1 MGKLLS
7 PFVGR
12 GRGILGSMV
21 MYHMPR
27 YTGVR
32 QRTQTV
38 RNPQTDAQ
46 MVSRVK
52 LTTVQRAYSV
62 LKPIC
67 DHSFE
72 GAVGEARNQLMFVGY
87 NLKVLS
93 AVIDEEPNPAECY
106 NFNQKTQMRMLPNNY
121 MMSYGTLL
129 PCTWNFS
136 GFSDGS
142 YIGIP
147 FGSYMAS
154 CSYKKLLEIE
164 GHNKG
169 IQYTFVVVLGNPITG
184 ECSDIEYCRV
194 IMSPANGNMDT
205 DFVDGNH
212 QIVSPNAKN
221 EGTEKFDF
229 YFYAQQPVYGIFV
242 KLKDAYL
249 SGRQVIGGCMIASKG
264 TGKKALRSTEY
275 IEFNIDGGQDFSS
288 LAQSIQSYRTP
299 ATSSIYLNQGT

>member
-12 GRGILGSMV
+12 GRGILGGMV
-21 MYHMPR
+21 MYHMPK

-38 RNPQTDAQ
+38 RNPQTNAQ

-67 DHSFE
+67 NHSFE

-93 AVIDEEPNPAECY
+93 ALIENEPDPAECY
-106 NFNQKTQMRMLPNNY
+106 NFNQKTQMRMLPNKY
-121 MMSYGTLL
+121 MVSYGTLL
-129 PCTWNFS
+129 PCTWSFAGS
-136 GFSDGS
+136 TDGS
-142 YIGIP
+142 VIVCP
-147 FGSYMAS
+147 FGGYKAR
-154 CSYKKLLEIE
+154 CSYADFLQLQ

-169 IQYTFVVVLGNPITG
+169 IQYTFGVILGNPTTG

-194 IMSPANGNMDT
+194 IMTPANKDMST
-205 DFVDGNH
+205 DFVNGNH
-212 QIVSPNAKN
+212 EIVSPNAKN
-221 EGTEKFDF
+221 EGTEKFKF
-229 YFYAQQPVYGIFV
+229 IFSTLEPFWGIFV
-242 KLKDAYL
+242 QLKNEYL
-249 SGRQVIGGCMIASKG
+249 AGRQAIGGFMIASKG
-264 TGKKALRSTEY
+264 TGKNALRSTEFLD
-275 IEFNIDGGQDFSS
+275 FNIDGENDFSS
-288 LAQSIQSYRTP
+288 LQQSIVSYRTP
-299 ATSSIYLNQGT
+299 STSSIYLNQGT